1 MIVTTWTKVEVRAL
15 RDTALRRTQEEFAEC
30 LGFKVETIQK
40 WEQKATQERPVKG
53 RSAEA
58 LDTAL
63 AQLETAQRERFWS
76 ELSRLKADN
85 IRTPT
90 VVTASS
96 GAGTD
101 AKEAEEV
108 RRRDFG
114 RIAAAAGAAM
124 LLPDNSTARTGRG
137 DVQRLLAGVNAL
149 ERADQQ
155 HGGAGLVGYAEDR
168 LQRIKVI
175 LDRGVFDTTTGNAF
189 VSAAGEMAVLSG
201 WLAYD
206 ADQHALARRCYGDAM
221 ALGAEA
227 DDSDLLAHT
236 CLYLSNQVA
245 ALARYQGSQGGSPHR
260 ALQLNDRA
268 RDLVRGRPAGRIHAL
283 IGLRDAQSHA
293 LLGDRA
299 AFGRSIATAR
309 RELEY
314 AMQFEPLEEVPQWLR
329 FVTSSEVADTEARGY
344 ADVGDVARAVDLYG
358 AAVEHPAGRR
368 NTTIVRAWSA
378 ATRARA
384 GDTIGALEHGMS
396 ALADLADVS
405 STRTLTRLKPVR
417 DAVADVA
424 AGEEF
429 RDRYDALTE
438 KAATQ

>member
-40 WEQKATQERPVKG
+40 WEQKATAERPVKG

-63 AQLETAQRERFWS
+63 AQLESDQRERFRS
-76 ELSRLKADN
+76 ELSRLEADN
-85 IRTPT
+85 ARTPT
-90 VVTASS
+90 FITASS
-96 GAGTD
+96 EPGTD
-101 AKEAEEV
+101 AKEVEEV

-114 RIAAAAGAAM
+114 KMAAAAGAAI
-124 LLPDNSTARTGRG
+124 LLPDNNTARIGRG

-155 HGGAGLVGYAEDR
+155 HGGAGLVGYAADR
-168 LQRIKVI
+168 LQRIKGL
-175 LDRGVFDTTTGNAF
+175 LDRGVFDTATGNAF
-189 VSAAGEMAVLSG
+189 ISAAGEMAVLSG

-206 ADQHALARRCYGDAM
+206 ADRHVLARRCYGDAM

-227 DDSDLLAHT
+227 GDSDLMAHT
-236 CLYLSNQVA
+236 CLYLSNQAA
-245 ALARYQGSQGGSPHR
+245 ALARYPGSPGGSPHR

-268 RDLVRGRPAGRIHAL
+268 RDLVRGRSAGRVHAL
-283 IGLRDAQSHA
+283 IGLRDAQAYA
-293 LLGDRA
+293 LLGDRS
-299 AFGRSIATAR
+299 AFGRSIATAW
-309 RELEY
+309 RELEH

-344 ADVGDVARAVDLYG
+344 ADVGDLSRAVELYG

-384 GDTIGALEHGMS
+384 GDTTGALEHGMF
-396 ALADLADVS
+396 ALAGLSDMS
-405 STRTLTRLKPVR
+405 STRTLKRLKPVR
-417 DAVADVA
+417 DAVADVP

-429 RDRYDALTE
+429 RDKYDALTE